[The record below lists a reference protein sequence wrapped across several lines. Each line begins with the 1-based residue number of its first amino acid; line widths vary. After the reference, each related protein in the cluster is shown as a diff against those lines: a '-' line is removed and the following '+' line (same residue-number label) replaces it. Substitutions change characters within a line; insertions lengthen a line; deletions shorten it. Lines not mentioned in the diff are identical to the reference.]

1 MNDNKSIN
9 NSEIV
14 FTVSNTTSEML
25 NLLRDFLKL
34 QERAIRLFEDKEEGE
49 NVIDATVDTV
59 RAIRDAVAVNIEQNI
74 ENLDNA
80 TIYTSYR
87 NL

>member
-1 MNDNKSIN
+1 MNNDKSTN

-25 NLLRDFLKL
+25 NLLRDCIKL
-34 QERAIRLFEDKEEGE
+34 QERAISLFEDKEEGQ
-49 NVIDATVDTV
+49 NVIDATIDTV

-74 ENLDNA
+74 ENLDNT
-80 TIYTSYR
+80 TI
-87 NL
+87 

>member
-1 MNDNKSIN
+1 MNNDKSTN

-25 NLLRDFLKL
+25 NLLRDCIKL
-34 QERAIRLFEDKEEGE
+34 QERAISLFEDKEEGQ
-49 NVIDATVDTV
+49 NVIDATIDTV

-80 TIYTSYR
+80 TI
-87 NL
+87 

>member
-1 MNDNKSIN
+1 MNNDKSTN

-25 NLLRDFLKL
+25 NLLRDCIKL
-34 QERAIRLFEDKEEGE
+34 QERAISLFEDKEEGQ
-49 NVIDATVDTV
+49 NVIDATIATV

-80 TIYTSYR
+80 TI
-87 NL
+87 

>member
-1 MNDNKSIN
+1 MNNDKSTN

-25 NLLRDFLKL
+25 NILRDCIKL
-34 QERAIRLFEDKEEGE
+34 QERAISLFEDKEEGQ
-49 NVIDATVDTV
+49 NVIDATIDTV

-80 TIYTSYR
+80 TI
-87 NL
+87 

>member
-1 MNDNKSIN
+1 MNNDKSTN

-34 QERAIRLFEDKEEGE
+34 QERAISLFEDKEEGQD
-49 NVIDATVDTV
+49 VIDATADTV
-59 RAIRDAVAVNIEQNI
+59 RAIRDAVAVNIGQNI
-74 ENLDNA
+74 ENLDN
-80 TIYTSYR
+80 TI
-87 NL
+87 

>member
-1 MNDNKSIN
+1 MNNDKSTN

-34 QERAIRLFEDKEEGE
+34 QERAISLFEDKEEGQD
-49 NVIDATVDTV
+49 VIDATADTV
-59 RAIRDAVAVNIEQNI
+59 RAIRDAVAVNIGQNI
-74 ENLDNA
+74 ENLDN
-80 TIYTSYR
+80 TMI
-87 NL
+87 

>member
-1 MNDNKSIN
+1 MNDNKSTN

-59 RAIRDAVAVNIEQNI
+59 RAIRDAVAVNIEHNI

-80 TIYTSYR
+80 TI
-87 NL
+87 

>member
-1 MNDNKSIN
+1 MNNNKSTN

-25 NLLRDFLKL
+25 NLLRDCIKL
-34 QERAIRLFEDKEEGE
+34 QERAIRLFEGEEEGQ
-49 NVIDATVDTV
+49 NVIDATIDTV

-80 TIYTSYR
+80 TI
-87 NL
+87 

>member
-1 MNDNKSIN
+1 MNNDKSTN

-25 NLLRDFLKL
+25 NILRDCIKL
-34 QERAIRLFEDKEEGE
+34 QERAISLFEDKEEGQ
-49 NVIDATVDTV
+49 NVIDATIDTV

-74 ENLDNA
+74 ENLDNT
-80 TIYTSYR
+80 TI
-87 NL
+87 

>member
-1 MNDNKSIN
+1 MNNDKSTN

-34 QERAIRLFEDKEEGE
+34 QERAIKTFEDKGEEGG
-49 NVIDATVDTV
+49 NVIDATIDTV
-59 RAIRDAVAVNIEQNI
+59 RAIREAVAVNIEQNI

-80 TIYTSYR
+80 TI
-87 NL
+87 

>member
-9 NSEIV
+9 NSEVV
-14 FTVSNTTSEML
+14 FTISNTTSEML
-25 NLLRDFLKL
+25 NLLRDFFKL
-34 QERAIRLFEDKEEGE
+34 QERAIRLFEDKKGGE

-74 ENLDNA
+74 ENLDNT
-80 TIYTSYR
+80 TI
-87 NL
+87 